1 MRYLSALA
9 AAALVTI
16 AGATLPAQQGA
27 GWVSLFDGKTLD
39 GWKVG
44 ENAASFSVADGAI
57 VINGPRAHLYYVGP
71 VGNHDFKNFE
81 FKADVM
87 TTPGSNSGIYFH
99 TAYQE
104 GGWPSKGYEVQVNNS
119 HTDPKR
125 TAGLYSVKDN
135 MEAPAKDDEWFTMQ
149 IVVQG
154 KHVTTSVNG
163 KTIVDYTEP
172 DGVERPAD
180 MKARL
185 ISSGTFALQGHDPKS
200 KVLVKNI
207 MVKVLPTDDSNDS
220 GVVYRIRD
228 QQHRLI
234 VELRT
239 VAARGFE
246 DVPLERPRAG
256 RPRGRRRSPSS
267 GPGRT
272 PVRRRRTT
280 SVSPSVRITNRSP
293 GACVERRRGV
303 RVSSNIAIGS
313 CVIVSSSTTAEPRR
327 CRRIGACAATA
338 KLERAVA
345 PTAGRRRSRTSPGS

>member
-1 MRYLSALA
+1 MRYLSTGA
-9 AAALVTI
+9 AAALVLL
-16 AGATLPAQQGA
+16 AGASLPAQQGA

-44 ENAASFSVADGAI
+44 ENAASFKVEDGAI

-71 VGNHDFKNFE
+71 VQNHEFKNVE

-104 GGWPSKGYEVQVNNS
+104 GGWPAKGYEVQVNNS

-125 TAGLYSVKDN
+125 TAGLYGVSDN
-135 MEAPAKDDEWFTMQ
+135 MEAPAKDGEWFTMQ

-163 KTIVDYTEP
+163 KQIVDYTEP

-207 MVKVLPTDDSNDS
+207 MVKPLP
-220 GVVYRIRD
+220 
-228 QQHRLI
+228 
-234 VELRT
+234 
-239 VAARGFE
+239 
-246 DVPLERPRAG
+246 
-256 RPRGRRRSPSS
+256 
-267 GPGRT
+267 
-272 PVRRRRTT
+272 
-280 SVSPSVRITNRSP
+280 
-293 GACVERRRGV
+293 
-303 RVSSNIAIGS
+303 
-313 CVIVSSSTTAEPRR
+313 
-327 CRRIGACAATA
+327 
-338 KLERAVA
+338 
-345 PTAGRRRSRTSPGS
+345 